1 MFRLKAVGILISL
14 AMLAACA
21 APRIVEPANPQKA
34 PTQLGVEV
42 AIMDDGYR
50 LPVRIWSATDTPE
63 ILLIGLHGFNDYANA
78 FAPLGQAL
86 ARSGITTYAVDQRGF
101 GATAL
106 PGRWH
111 GSARLAADLRHLVD
125 LLRARHPDAR
135 LYVAG
140 ESMGGAVVLA
150 ASAAGPLAV
159 DGIIL
164 IAPAVWSRDTMP
176 WYQRLALD
184 GAVRT
189 LPWLT
194 LTGEGVRISPS
205 DNPQMLRAMGRDPLV
220 IKATRVDA
228 LWGIT
233 DLMDRARAASP
244 HVQTPALLLY
254 GEQDKIIPKNAF
266 CRFLETLPT
275 TPGLT
280 FVLYQRGWHMLPRDL
295 QGERVTQDIRAWLM
309 NPTAPL
315 PSGEDT
321 APHSERV
328 SAFCNWPG
336 APVHADNPVDHW
348 QGQSAGPIMA
358 TLGPG
363 AGSQTARSM
372 SYTRR

>member
-1 MFRLKAVGILISL
+1 
-14 AMLAACA
+14 
-21 APRIVEPANPQKA
+21 
-34 PTQLGVEV
+34 
-42 AIMDDGYR
+42 MDDGYR
-50 LPVRIWSATDTPE
+50 LPVRIWSAADKPA
-63 ILLIGLHGFNDYANA
+63 ILLLGLHGFNDYANA
-78 FAPLGQAL
+78 FAPLGDAL

-106 PGRWH
+106 LGRWH
-111 GSARLAADLRHLVD
+111 GSARLAADLHRLVD
-125 LLRARHPDAR
+125 LLRARHPHAR

-140 ESMGGAVVLA
+140 ESMGGAVILA
-150 ASAAGPLAV
+150 ASAAGPLPV

-176 WYQRLALD
+176 WYQRLALE

-189 LPWLT
+189 LPGLK

-233 DLMDRARAASP
+233 DLMDRARAAAP
-244 HVQTPALLLY
+244 QIQTPALLLY
-254 GEQDKIIPKNAF
+254 GKQDKIIPKNAF
-266 CRFLETLPT
+266 CRFLETVPASE
-275 TPGLT
+275 PGLR
-280 FVLYQRGWHMLPRDL
+280 FVLYPHGWHMLPRDL
-295 QGERVTQDIRAWLM
+295 QGSRVAEDIRAWLV
-309 NPTAPL
+309 NPKAPL

-321 APHSERV
+321 APHGERV

-336 APVHADNPVDHW
+336 PPAHANQAVEDW
-348 QGQSAGPIMA
+348 QGRSADPIM
-358 TLGPG
+358 TNLRPI

-372 SYTRR
+372 SYSRR